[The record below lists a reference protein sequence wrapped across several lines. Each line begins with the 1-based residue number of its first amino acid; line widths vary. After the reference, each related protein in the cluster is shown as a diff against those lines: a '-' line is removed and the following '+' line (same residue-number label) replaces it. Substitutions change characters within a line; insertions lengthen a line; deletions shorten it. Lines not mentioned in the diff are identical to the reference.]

1 MKLYR
6 NIKISRKTLM
16 EHKFRTILALIGI
29 TIGVAAVIIMVAIG
43 NGAQKEVLDRIQ
55 EMGSNLVTVNSGQVK
70 TFAGRKRQIGNVTTL
85 IPKDAAAI
93 LQECPSV
100 SMVAPSQSKKIK
112 VKYSSFTTTTN
123 ILGTTPDFPDVRNF
137 SVVNGAFFSE
147 EEEKAALRVAVIGKS
162 VQNYLFE
169 GNDPIGEIIRIG
181 KVPFEV
187 IGVLSEKGVNSDGV
201 DEDDQIIIPLNTA
214 LRRVFN
220 LTYINTIYV
229 QVKDKESMDS
239 AVREIGELLRER
251 HRLIRQEKSDDFT
264 IQNQIDVI
272 EAEKET
278 TDAFTLLIAG
288 VAGISLFVGGIGIL
302 AIMLITIKERK
313 GEIGLRM
320 AIGARPKEIL
330 IQFLAESAMLGVA
343 GGLLGIFIGITVSHS
358 LGIFTDWATEISIL
372 SVVISIGFSL
382 SVGLFFGVYPA
393 RKASL
398 MDPIDALRS
407 E

>member
-6 NIKISRKTLM
+6 NIKISRKTLL

-70 TFAGRKRQIGNVTTL
+70 SFAGRKRQIGNVTTL
-85 IPKDAAAI
+85 IPKDAAAVA
-93 LQECPSV
+93 QECPSV
-100 SMVAPSQSKKIK
+100 ALVAPSQSKKMKI
-112 VKYSSFTTTTN
+112 KYSNFTTTTN
-123 ILGTTPDFPDVRNF
+123 VLGTTSDFLTIRNF
-137 SVVNGAFFSE
+137 TVSNGAFFSDADD
-147 EEEKAALRVAVIGKS
+147 KASLRVAVIGKS
-162 VQNYLFE
+162 IQDYLFE
-169 GNDPIGEIIRIG
+169 GDDPLGEIIRIG

-187 IGVLSEKGVNSDGV
+187 IGVLTEKGVNSDGV

-229 QVKDKESMDS
+229 QVKNKESMDP
-239 AVREIGELLRER
+239 AVQEIGELLRER
-251 HRLIRQEKSDDFT
+251 HRLIKKGKSDDFT

-288 VAGISLFVGGIGIL
+288 VAGISLLVGGIGIL

-330 IQFLAESAMLGVA
+330 IQFLAESAMLGVT
-343 GGLLGIFIGITVSHS
+343 GGLLGILIGVTGSYS
-358 LGIFTDWATEISIL
+358 LGILTDWATEISVL
-372 SVVISIGFSL
+372 SIIISIGFSL